1 MCSTLSRT
9 ACHTSSYRWR
19 EMSLKCELSM
29 SLELPPPSSTKLLS
43 TLTLNGRRLTRL
55 SSSPGSL
62 GHWSLHRTAA
72 GQDHDH
78 NFRTLSLWFVCQDA
92 SCQPEDTATT
102 HNIHFS
108 THNSALPDFS
118 QFFQTSGLSTIM
130 VTESP
135 RCLKVDVARSSF
147 CVDDGLQTQ

>member
-1 MCSTLSRT
+1 MPEIRCVKLSTLSRT

-55 SSSPGSL
+55 SSSPASL

-78 NFRTLSLWFVCQDA
+78 NFRTLSLWFVCPVPR
-92 SCQPEDTATT
+92 CQ
-102 HNIHFS
+102 
-108 THNSALPDFS
+108 LPARGHGDHPQYTLFNS
-118 QFFQTSGLSTIM
+118 QFCFAGLLPVFPDIRTQHHHGYG
-130 VTESP
+130 VTAVSEGG
-135 RCLKVDVARSSF
+135 CRS
-147 CVDDGLQTQ
+147 